1 MKYKSL
7 GPMETVIFEWLLG
20 YNNEPE
26 GPPDD
31 MAIELAALLRGEHM
45 NCEHAQQH
53 KGDYLASCQGC
64 VNEMRLECIQL
75 LAEVARATR
84 SSSRS
89 KLWGWHTCT
98 CGDAATPHTLP
109 TRRSP
114 TRTRGCSNEPRTAS
128 ATAPGAHIP
137 G

>member
-20 YNNEPE
+20 YNNEPD

-53 KGDYLASCQGC
+53 KGDYLASCQDC

-75 LAEVARATR
+75 LAEVASGDPACQPQ
-84 SSSRS
+84 SR
-89 KLWGWHTCT
+89 KGMAYMHMRV
-98 CGDAATPHTLP
+98 DAATAYLANT
-109 TRRSP
+109 TF
-114 TRTRGCSNEPRTAS
+114 TDEDEGMQQ
-128 ATAPGAHIP
+128 
-137 G
+137 